1 MTTATNFSKK
11 TAAIIAAFLTIFA
24 MLSAGVTPAHA
35 AATTIGGTVT
45 DASGNAISG
54 VTVTATSATATPNS
68 ITATTDSSGVYSLT
82 NANDATDW
90 KISFAKTGYATEF
103 YNDKTTASAANSVT
117 TSGTAVTGINA
128 TLAAEGVISGVTYN
142 AASAILTSVTV
153 QLYLDGVAYGS
164 SITSNGTTGA
174 YSFSQLPAGSYT
186 LGFSKTGYVTQ
197 FSGGAATLAASTA
210 FSINAGSTNTRNV
223 NLVQQG
229 VITGTTTP
237 GGVSVV
243 VRKADGTLVDNSVT
257 SAAGATGAYTIANL
271 DPGTY
276 YLGFTLNSYISEF
289 WNDSANFVGSTAVT
303 VTAGATTSSISPT
316 LVANPGSGTIDTTGA
331 TVTISGTPTEGQTL
345 TASTSGWPTTGTV
358 YNYQWQSYNG
368 TSWSNITDAITA
380 SYVVKADDYNKNL
393 RVSVIGSRIG
403 YVSSSAVNSSQTA
416 AVAHAFTT
424 APIPTITGT
433 PAVGQTL
440 TANTGTW
447 APTPTSYT
455 YQWYYGGAII
465 PGETASTYTVTNFVV
480 GWPITV
486 AVTALKTDYPNTTRT
501 SAATLSV
508 GALMTVTPAPTISG
522 TAVVGKTLTAVNGA
536 WTPSNV
542 AFAYQWNRGGVAI
555 SGATASS
562 YTLVAADLNYSISV
576 TVTATATG
584 FTTTIRSSAG
594 TSTVLDR
601 LTTTPTPTITGNTTV
616 GSVLT
621 ANPGTWAPAPVTLAY
636 QWFRNSVAIAGATA
650 TTYTLT
656 AADDLT
662 FITLKVTGSRA
673 GYGDETV
680 TSANFQVGKPLTLH
694 PTPLLT
700 GNHWVGQTLKAIAG
714 RWDTGATV
722 TFQWFRAGVAVPG
735 ATRSSYLLTSADVG
749 KTITVAT
756 TGSLATF
763 VPKTETSAAS
773 KVILTGRPFVRAP
786 KPTISGNA
794 RVGANLTVNRGVWNP
809 TPSKY
814 YYQWYRNG
822 VAIAGATKS
831 TYKTTA
837 ADLGANITV
846 SVKAAKT
853 GYATTAVRS
862 NPTVSIK

>member
-1 MTTATNFSKK
+1 MTTATTFSKK
-11 TAAIIAAFLTIFA
+11 TAALIAAFLTIFA

-164 SITSNGTTGA
+164 AITSNGTTGA

-197 FSGGAATLAASTA
+197 FSGGAATLAVSTA

-229 VITGTTTP
+229 SITGTTNPVATTVDLYSMS
-237 GGVSVV
+237 GTLITNLNSSGS
-243 VRKADGTLVDNSVT
+243 DGT
-257 SAAGATGAYTIANL
+257 YTISNL

-276 YLGFTLNSYISEF
+276 RVQFRKTGHITEW
-289 WNDSANFVGSTAVT
+289 WNDSANFVGATTVT
-303 VTAGATTSSISPT
+303 VTAGTATTSISPT

-331 TVTISGTPTEGQTL
+331 TATVSGTPTEGQTL
-345 TASTSGWPTTGTV
+345 TANSSGWPTTGTV
-358 YNYQWQSYNG
+358 LNYQWQYYDGSVWQPIVGAISNTYTLDGTYYNR
-368 TSWSNITDAITA
+368 T
-380 SYVVKADDYNKNL
+380 L
-393 RVSVIGSRIG
+393 RVAVTGARIG
-403 YVSSSAVNSSQTA
+403 YVPSAEIYSAATA

-501 SAATLSV
+501 SSATLSV

-656 AADDLT
+656 SADDLT

-756 TGSLATF
+756 TGTLATF